1 MFLGIS
7 FGGLTNNFQ
16 NFFFAELIFE
26 YLVLGLFDVLG
37 QIFINLL
44 KLLVV
49 PLVFVSLVCGVG
61 QVSSGSQLG
70 SIGIKSALLYLLTTS
85 FAIFSALLIASFF
98 SPGAGINIET
108 VNTFSAP
115 EAPSLKETLINIF
128 PTNPVSAMSEGNMLQ
143 IIVFALLFGYG
154 LLKIGENGEK
164 IKIFF
169 ENLYQIIL
177 QIVNIV
183 ILVSPIGV
191 FCLIFNIFATL
202 GIEIITDLLEYFLV
216 LTFILIFHASFTY
229 SIMLSLSNLNPLIFF
244 RKMRETMLFAFSTSS
259 SSATMPITL
268 KTVEEKLG
276 VGKSVSSF
284 CVPLGTTIN
293 MDGTAIMQG
302 VATVFIAQAFAIELT
317 FTEYLMVILTA
328 TLASIGTAGVPGV
341 GLIMLAM
348 VLQQVGLPVEGIALI
363 IGVDRLLDM
372 IRTAVN
378 VSGDAMVSCIVA
390 KSENKLNE
398 EIFNKE

>member
-7 FGGLTNNFQ
+7 FGSLTNNFQ

-229 SIMLSLSNLNPLIFF
+229 SLMLSLLNLNPLIFF

-372 IRTAVN
+372 IRTSVN

>member
-7 FGGLTNNFQ
+7 FGSLTNNFQ

-143 IIVFALLFGYG
+143 IIVFALLFGYR

-302 VATVFIAQAFAIELT
+302 VATVFIAQAFSIELT

>member
-229 SIMLSLSNLNPLIFF
+229 SLMLSLLNLNPLIFF

>member
-7 FGGLTNNFQ
+7 FGSLVNTFQ
-16 NFFFAELIFE
+16 NFFFVELIFT
-26 YLVLGLFDVLG
+26 YLVSGLFDVVG
-37 QIFINLL
+37 QIFISLL

-49 PLVFVSLVCGVG
+49 PLVFVSLVCGVS

-70 SIGIKSALLYLLTTS
+70 SIGIKSALLYVFTTS

-98 SPGAGINIET
+98 TPGDGINIES

-115 EAPSLKETLINIF
+115 DPPSFKETLINIF
-128 PTNPVSAMSEGNMLQ
+128 PTNPVNAMSEGNMLQ

-169 ENLYQIIL
+169 ENLYQVIL

-183 ILVSPIGV
+183 ILISPIGV

-202 GIEIITDLLEYFLV
+202 GIEIITDLIEYFLV

-229 SIMLSLSNLNPLIFF
+229 SIILSLSKLNPYIFF
-244 RKMRETMLFAFSTSS
+244 TKMRETMLFAFSTSS

-302 VATVFIAQAFAIELT
+302 VATVFIAQAFSIDLT
-317 FTEYLMVILTA
+317 FTEYLMVVLTA

-390 KSENKLNE
+390 KSENKLDE
-398 EIFNKE
+398 EIFNEV

>member
-7 FGGLTNNFQ
+7 FGSLTNNFQ

-183 ILVSPIGV
+183 ILVSPVGV

-302 VATVFIAQAFAIELT
+302 VATIFISNIYGFSLDIND
-317 FTEYLMVILTA
+317 FIIIIITA

-341 GLIMLAM
+341 GLIMLSM
-348 VLQQVGLPVEGIALI
+348 VLSQVGLPIEGIAIVL
-363 IGVDRLLDM
+363 GVDRFLDM
-372 IRTAVN
+372 LRTATN
-378 VSGDAMVSCIVA
+378 VSGDAMVSLVID
-390 KSENKLNE
+390 KSEN
-398 EIFNKE
+398 

>member
-1 MFLGIS
+1 
-7 FGGLTNNFQ
+7 
-16 NFFFAELIFE
+16 
-26 YLVLGLFDVLG
+26 
-37 QIFINLL
+37 
-44 KLLVV
+44 
-49 PLVFVSLVCGVG
+49 
-61 QVSSGSQLG
+61 
-70 SIGIKSALLYLLTTS
+70 
-85 FAIFSALLIASFF
+85 
-98 SPGAGINIET
+98 
-108 VNTFSAP
+108 
-115 EAPSLKETLINIF
+115 
-128 PTNPVSAMSEGNMLQ
+128 MLQ

-302 VATVFIAQAFAIELT
+302 VATVFIAQAFSIELT

>member
-7 FGGLTNNFQ
+7 FGSLTNNFQ

-128 PTNPVSAMSEGNMLQ
+128 PTNPVSSMSEGNMLQ

-229 SIMLSLSNLNPLIFF
+229 SLMLSLLNLNPLIFF

>member
-1 MFLGIS
+1 MFLGIFLGS
-7 FGGLTNNFQ
+7 FTNAFESL
-16 NFFFAELIFE
+16 FLFELVSS
-26 YLVLGLFDVLG
+26 YLVSGLFDVFG

-61 QVSSGSQLG
+61 QVSSGTQLG
-70 SIGIKSALLYLLTTS
+70 SIGFKSALLYMLTTS

-98 SPGAGINIET
+98 SPGAGINIESES
-108 VNTFSAP
+108 TFSAP
-115 EAPSLKETLINIF
+115 EAPSLKDTFINIF

-154 LLKIGENGEK
+154 LLKIGEKGEK
-164 IKIFF
+164 IKNFF

-183 ILVSPIGV
+183 ILISPIGV

-202 GIEIITDLLEYFLV
+202 GIEIINDLLEYFLV
-216 LTFILIFHASFTY
+216 LSFILFFHAFFTY
-229 SIMLSLSNLNPLIFF
+229 SIILSLSKLNPYIFF
-244 RKMRETMLFAFSTSS
+244 IKMRETMLFAFSTSS

-302 VATVFIAQAFAIELT
+302 VATVFIAQAFSIDLS

-398 EIFNKE
+398 TVFKKV

>member
-1 MFLGIS
+1 
-7 FGGLTNNFQ
+7 
-16 NFFFAELIFE
+16 
-26 YLVLGLFDVLG
+26 VLG

-229 SIMLSLSNLNPLIFF
+229 SLMLSLLNLNPLIFF

-302 VATVFIAQAFAIELT
+302 VATVFIAQAFSIELT

>member
-7 FGGLTNNFQ
+7 FGSLTNNFQ

-98 SPGAGINIET
+98 SPGADINIET

-143 IIVFALLFGYG
+143 IIVFALLF
-154 LLKIGENGEK
+154 
-164 IKIFF
+164 
-169 ENLYQIIL
+169 
-177 QIVNIV
+177 
-183 ILVSPIGV
+183 
-191 FCLIFNIFATL
+191 
-202 GIEIITDLLEYFLV
+202 
-216 LTFILIFHASFTY
+216 
-229 SIMLSLSNLNPLIFF
+229 LSLIH
-244 RKMRETMLFAFSTSS
+244 
-259 SSATMPITL
+259 I
-268 KTVEEKLG
+268 
-276 VGKSVSSF
+276 
-284 CVPLGTTIN
+284 
-293 MDGTAIMQG
+293 
-302 VATVFIAQAFAIELT
+302 
-317 FTEYLMVILTA
+317 
-328 TLASIGTAGVPGV
+328 
-341 GLIMLAM
+341 
-348 VLQQVGLPVEGIALI
+348 
-363 IGVDRLLDM
+363 
-372 IRTAVN
+372 
-378 VSGDAMVSCIVA
+378 
-390 KSENKLNE
+390 
-398 EIFNKE
+398 